1 MHLYS
6 YCSLD
11 LVLRGSMRYTIV
23 LCLYMYLYMY
33 DSLILY
39 NCYILI
45 CLVYI
50 LICVFVASAG
60 YLPNIEHLFGQQC
73 IMVLWCCQ
81 VIQIMG
87 IDRQF
92 GIGWSYR
99 WVLSDKEN
107 IVLLVWCGVK
117 FYFVL
122 MAWIDYPT
130 HCVKVLD
137 NRQVYDK
144 QQLLCKQSFISNPIS
159 DYNDTYNILYSLC
172 IMPNNY
178 SCGIQYPIAQYPIL
192 CGNSWKLS
200 VLLILIFL

>member
-1 MHLYS
+1 MPQVYLYSIMYMYYIYIMSQVYMVYSYMLCYYMHLYS
-6 YCSLD
+6 YSSLD
-11 LVLRGSMRYTIV
+11 LVSCGSIRYTIV
-23 LCLYMYLYMY
+23 LCLYMYLFMY

-39 NCYILI
+39 DCYILI

-60 YLPNIEHLFGQQC
+60 SLPNIEHLFAQQC
-73 IMVLWCCQ
+73 SMVLWCCQ
-81 VIQIMG
+81 VVQIMG

-137 NRQVYDK
+137 NRQV
-144 QQLLCKQSFISNPIS
+144 LCKQSQSSNPILE
-159 DYNDTYNILYSLC
+159 YYDTS
-172 IMPNNY
+172 
-178 SCGIQYPIAQYPIL
+178 
-192 CGNSWKLS
+192 
-200 VLLILIFL
+200 